1 MRMNNQIDWAKRAL
15 KFIAGLSEVNDYND
29 WMTYMF
35 SSMQDLKNLS
45 LASEIIVIKREDEFT
60 SQTLL
65 AGDNFPQFID
75 PAYLNQFQGK
85 TEPMYLQSPF
95 DEIDPYLS
103 SLLTDYSSIAVL
115 SINEKRIQGCI
126 ILCWDRIFDFSEDFR
141 IFLNACLTRI
151 KETSRMAGTLSLLDE
166 LKVRFN
172 TILHTIPQS
181 IVFVDESGNNNWINQ
196 NASKLFNIPQGHVSA
211 PVLSK
216 AMQLLRDKADNRNS
230 ILKRGNELFQSK
242 SKVIDSWR
250 WIFSKPEI
258 KILNVYCRPT
268 VTEYT
273 KGILWVFEDITT
285 NYLYEN
291 KLKDLNIELEEKTRL
306 AEERD
311 KAKSEFLANMSHEIR
326 TPMNGVIGMTSLLS
340 RTNLDESQYDYVE
353 SIRISGESLLE
364 IINDILDFSKIESG
378 KLELEEH
385 PFELARI
392 IEETYDLLSP
402 KAREK
407 DIDLLYLIEPD
418 VPREIIGDIT
428 RIRQIVVNLVGN
440 AIKFTHQGEI
450 LTRIGIEKIKGNH
463 YTLKFSV
470 KDSGIG
476 IPEDKLN
483 KLFKSFSQVDSS
495 TTRKYG
501 GTGLGLAI
509 CARLVDRMK
518 GKIWV
523 ESKVNSGSTF
533 HFTIHV
539 AAESNIKKYKTKS
552 IIEDLVGKSIM
563 IVDDSVT
570 NLQILKGHCE
580 QWGMNVNTFLNV
592 YEAVAAASEKRFD
605 IAVID
610 LLMPEMDGIELAR
623 ELKKVNESVPLILF
637 SSAGNFPKDR
647 RDDISLFA
655 GLIDKP
661 IKPAYFQKILI
672 DKLSQNP
679 SEKKVLTPL
688 NKNIAP
694 REFTDQE
701 LKKVSILIAEDNIIN
716 QKIITKCINGFG
728 YSCDVVSNGLEVI
741 SSLERQQYDII
752 FMDVQMP
759 ELDGLQATKRI
770 RKDYA
775 DRKIQIIGMS
785 AAVFEK
791 DFKAALDAGMN
802 DYLTKPFD
810 LEDLR
815 TRFHQWVAKVS

>member
-1 MRMNNQIDWAKRAL
+1 MNDQKDWAAKAL
-15 KFIAGLSEVNDYND
+15 KFIAGLSEVDNYNE
-29 WMTYMF
+29 WMTYMYKSMYHLKDL
-35 SSMQDLKNLS
+35 SS
-45 LASEIIVIKREDEFT
+45 ASEIIVIKREDEFT

-65 AGDNFPQFID
+65 AGDNFPKFID
-75 PAYLNQFQGK
+75 PVYLAQFQGK

-95 DEIDPYLS
+95 GEIDPFLS
-103 SLLTDYSSIAVL
+103 SLLADYSSIAILPV
-115 SINEKRIQGCI
+115 NEKRIQGCI
-126 ILCWDRIFDFSEDFR
+126 IVCWDNLFEFSEEFKT
-141 IFLNACLTRI
+141 FLSACMMRI
-151 KETSRMAGTLSLLDE
+151 KETSRLAGALSSLDE

-181 IVFVDESGNNNWINQ
+181 IVFVDESGSNNWINH

-211 PVLSK
+211 LVLSN
-216 AMQLLRDKADNRNS
+216 AMQSLRDKADNRNS
-230 ILKRGNELFQSK
+230 ILKTGNELFQSK
-242 SKVIDSWR
+242 DKVIDNWR
-250 WIFSKPEI
+250 WKFSKPEF

-273 KGILWVFEDITT
+273 NGILWIFEDITT

-291 KLKDLNIELEEKTRL
+291 RLKELNIELEEKTRL
-306 AEERD
+306 AEERN

-340 RTNLDESQYDYVE
+340 RTSLDEAQYDYVE

-407 DIDLLYLIEPD
+407 NIDLLYLIESD
-418 VPREIIGDIT
+418 VPWEVIGDIT

-440 AIKFTHQGEI
+440 AIKFTDQGEI
-450 LTRIGIEKIKGNH
+450 LTSISIEKIKGNQ

-509 CARLVDRMK
+509 CARLVERMQ

-523 ESKVNSGSTF
+523 ESKINHGSTF
-533 HFTIHV
+533 NFTIKIEAV
-539 AAESNIKKYKTKS
+539 SNIKKYKTNTFIDDLNGKS
-552 IIEDLVGKSIM
+552 II
-563 IVDDSVT
+563 IVDDSIT
-570 NLQILKGHCE
+570 NLQILKAHCQ
-580 QWGMNVNTFLNV
+580 QWGMDVYTFLNV
-592 YEAVAAASEKRFD
+592 YEAISAFSEKQFD
-605 IAVID
+605 IAVLD
-610 LLMPEMDGIELAR
+610 LLMPEMDGIELAK
-623 ELKKVNESVPLILF
+623 ELKKVNKAVPLVLF
-637 SSAGNFPKDR
+637 SSAGNFPEDR
-647 RDDISLFA
+647 KNDISLFA

-661 IKPAYFQKILI
+661 IKPAYFQKVLI
-672 DKLSQNP
+672 DKLSKNP
-679 SEKKVLTPL
+679 SEKKRLVPL
-688 NKNIAP
+688 STNIIP
-694 REFTDQE
+694 REIADQE
-701 LKKVSILIAEDNIIN
+701 SKSVSILIAEDNIIN
-716 QKIITKCINGFG
+716 QKIVTKCINSFG

-759 ELDGLQATKRI
+759 EMDGLEATRQI
-770 RKDYA
+770 RKEYTNTP
-775 DRKIQIIGMS
+775 IQIIGMS

-802 DYLTKPFD
+802 DYLTKPFEI
-810 LEDLR
+810 EDLR
-815 TRFHQWVAKVS
+815 TRFHQWVAKVL